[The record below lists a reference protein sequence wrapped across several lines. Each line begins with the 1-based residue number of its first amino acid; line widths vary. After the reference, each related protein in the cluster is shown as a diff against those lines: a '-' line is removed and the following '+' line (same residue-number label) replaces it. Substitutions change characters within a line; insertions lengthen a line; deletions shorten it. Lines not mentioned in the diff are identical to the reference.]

1 MARRTA
7 ASHPEALKEVH
18 AVKVGFEILGYVGR
32 FTKSAKSWYF
42 AGAVHTAGK
51 WSPVDWS
58 SRAMS
63 SRESAEQAVFSR
75 WRLGFERAQA
85 DKADTKAREIARE
98 IVTEEQQALAVEDAL
113 SLATHDQLV
122 EALLRVDRNRD
133 IESWAMEYCQF
144 SDEDAKDIFMAS
156 DLKLADVFEDEAAE
170 LEDAADH
177 YDLLQRL
184 ADGRMTTG
192 ELRHWLAYQ
201 YNDVIAEP
209 RLAL

>member
-32 FTKSAKSWYF
+32 FSKSAKSWYF
-42 AGAVHTAGK
+42 SAATCTAGK

-58 SRAMS
+58 SRACS
-63 SRESAEQAVFSR
+63 SRESAEQAVFSK
-75 WRLGFERAQA
+75 WRLDFERAQTA
-85 DKADTKAREIARE
+85 KAETKARDIAREIAAK
-98 IVTEEQQALAVEDAL
+98 EQQAIAVEDAL

-122 EALLRVDRNRD
+122 EALLHVDRNRN

-144 SDEDAKDIFMAS
+144 SDEDAKDIFKAS
-156 DLKLADVFEDEAAE
+156 NLELADVFEDEAEE
-170 LEDAADH
+170 LGLAYEH